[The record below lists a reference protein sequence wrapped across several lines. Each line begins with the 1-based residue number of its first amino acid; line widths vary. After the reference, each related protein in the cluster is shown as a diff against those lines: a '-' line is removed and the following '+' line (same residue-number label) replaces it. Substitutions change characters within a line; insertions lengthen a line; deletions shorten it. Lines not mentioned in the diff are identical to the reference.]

1 MRRLET
7 PTAIKSALRRRTFR
21 LIRQAEHLYGITLPE
36 TTVMFFSGGYDA
48 GWQIGAD
55 IIGYNLEL
63 ARRNRR
69 EFLEEIVPHEVAHLV
84 QTNTKPLSRQHGK
97 YWRQVCLDLGGTGE
111 PYHEMNVPKC
121 IL

>member
-21 LIRQAEHLYGITLPE
+21 LIRQAEHLYGITLSE

-48 GWQIGAD
+48 GWQMGAD

-69 EFLEEIVPHEVAHLV
+69 EFMEVIVPHEVAHLV

-121 IL
+121 IR

>member
-1 MRRLET
+1 
-7 PTAIKSALRRRTFR
+7 
-21 LIRQAEHLYGITLPE
+21 
-36 TTVMFFSGGYDA
+36 MFFSGGYDA
-48 GWQIGAD
+48 GWQMGAD

-69 EFLEEIVPHEVAHLV
+69 EFMEVIVPHEVAHLV

-97 YWRQVCLDLGGTGE
+97 YWRQVCLDLGGTGD